1 MNFLII
7 GSGFGI
13 YGYLPAIHK
22 NSKKIFL
29 NIKYKKKIEKRTEV
43 IRYLKRVIWYID
55 IKDINNKID
64 YVVIAQ
70 NPKKQFLIT
79 KKVLR
84 FLKPRH
90 LFLEKPISHTPN
102 KSLNFIEFLKK
113 KKISFSVGYLFTYL
127 KWYKYIKK
135 NLSHN
140 QKFEIIWRIKF
151 NKKNNLWKS
160 NHNEGGGLIRFY
172 GIHFFKLFYDMD
184 LTKIYKVLVNKKYC
198 KFIIKDQKE
207 NIIFLNI
214 EYALFNQFYIKHN
227 KDYLVRSSTP
237 FMKSIK
243 INNDPRINIIKKYL
257 KDIFENFKINYKYEK
272 KFIKFWK
279 KIEIMNNI

>member
-13 YGYLPAIHK
+13 YGYLPAIYK

-29 NIKYKKKIEKRTEV
+29 NIKYKKKIEKRIEL
-43 IRYLKRVIWYID
+43 IKYLKRVIWYLD

-64 YVVIAQ
+64 YIIIAQ

-79 KKVLR
+79 KKILKL
-84 FLKPRH
+84 LKPKH
-90 LFLEKPISHTPN
+90 LFLEKPLSYTPN
-102 KSLNFIEFLKK
+102 KSLNFVEYLEKN
-113 KKISFSVGYLFTYL
+113 KIKFSVGYLFTYL
-127 KWYKYIKK
+127 SWYKYIEKK
-135 NLSHN
+135 LSYN
-140 QKFEIIWRIKF
+140 QKFKINWKIKF

-160 NHNEGGGLIRFY
+160 NHYEGGGLVRFY
-172 GIHFFKLFYDMD
+172 SIHFFKLFHDLN
-184 LTKIYKVLVNKKYC
+184 LTKIHKVSVNKKCC
-198 KFIIKDQKE
+198 KFIFKDQKE

-214 EYALFNQFYIKHN
+214 EYALINQFYIRHN
-227 KDYLVRSSTP
+227 EEYFLKSSNP

-243 INNDPRINIIKKYL
+243 TNNDPRVNIIQKYV
-257 KDIFENFKINYKYEK
+257 KNIFDNFKINYGHEK

-279 KIEIMNNI
+279 NIEMEI

>member
-13 YGYLPAIHK
+13 YGYLPAIYK

-29 NIKYKKKIEKRTEV
+29 NIKYKKKIEKRIEL
-43 IRYLKRVIWYID
+43 IRYLKRVNWYFD
-55 IKDINNKID
+55 IKDISDKID

-79 KKVLR
+79 KKILR
-84 FLKPRH
+84 FFKPKH

-102 KSLNFIEFLKK
+102 KSLNFVEFLEKN
-113 KKISFSVGYLFTYL
+113 KIKFSVGYLFTYL
-127 KWYKYIKK
+127 SWFKYIKK

-140 QKFEIIWRIKF
+140 QKFEINWRIKF

-160 NHNEGGGLIRFY
+160 NHKEGGGLVRFY
-172 GIHFFKLFYDMD
+172 SIHFFKICHDLN
-184 LTKIYKVLVNKKYC
+184 LTKIHKISVNKKHC
-198 KFIIKDQKE
+198 EFILKDQKE
-207 NIIFLNI
+207 NTILLNVRH
-214 EYALFNQFYIKHN
+214 ALINRFFIRHN
-227 KDYLVRSSTP
+227 KNYFLKSSNP

-243 INNDPRINIIKKYL
+243 INNDPRVSIIQKYV
-257 KDIFENFKINYKYEK
+257 KDIFENFKINYGYEK

-279 KIEIMNNI
+279 KIEMES

>member
-13 YGYLPAIHK
+13 YGYLPAIYK

-29 NIKYKKKIEKRTEV
+29 NIKYKKKIEKRIEL
-43 IRYLKRVIWYID
+43 IRYLKRVNWYFD

-79 KKVLR
+79 KKILR
-84 FLKPRH
+84 FLKPKH
-90 LFLEKPISHTPN
+90 LFLEKPISHNPN
-102 KSLNFIEFLKK
+102 KSLNFVEFLEKN
-113 KKISFSVGYLFTYL
+113 KIKFSVGYLFTYL
-127 KWYKYIKK
+127 SWFKYIKK

-160 NHNEGGGLIRFY
+160 NHKEGGGLMRFY
-172 GIHFFKLFYDMD
+172 SIHFFKLCHDLN
-184 LTKIYKVLVNKKYC
+184 LTKIHKISVNKKHC
-198 KFIIKDQKE
+198 EFILKDQKE
-207 NIIFLNI
+207 NTIFLNVRH
-214 EYALFNQFYIKHN
+214 ALINQFFIRHN
-227 KDYLVRSSTP
+227 KNYFLKSSNP

-243 INNDPRINIIKKYL
+243 INNDPRVSIIQKYV
-257 KDIFENFKINYKYEK
+257 KDIFENFKINYGYEK

-279 KIEIMNNI
+279 KIEMES

>member
-1 MNFLII
+1 M
-7 GSGFGI
+7 
-13 YGYLPAIHK
+13 
-22 NSKKIFL
+22 
-29 NIKYKKKIEKRTEV
+29 
-43 IRYLKRVIWYID
+43 
-55 IKDINNKID
+55 
-64 YVVIAQ
+64 
-70 NPKKQFLIT
+70 IT

-102 KSLNFIEFLKK
+102 KSLNFIEFLEK

-214 EYALFNQFYIKHN
+214 EYALYNQFYIKHN

-272 KFIKFWK
+272 KIY
-279 KIEIMNNI
+279 